1 MHRQSRE
8 NHPWVTLDT
17 SKSVLKLPANR
28 AVSPMAKK
36 KKGKQVRANFRKR
49 QNTRVRKRDFT
60 REFEQDAESL
70 GDQRT
75 DERVSGKG
83 DLTRK
88 RTVAGSDANSDASGF
103 EVNLDVDGPDALK
116 GRVLRVHGLSSIVG
130 DTDGNTWNCT
140 VRGVLKSLT
149 TDLQHVVVAG
159 DYVTIR
165 KVDGGESD
173 QAVIVR
179 VEPRRNQISRTSRKR
194 QQIIVSNIDLALI
207 VASAAEPGLK
217 PNLIDRFLVTA
228 EQSEI
233 TPVVLI
239 NKADLVDSADLQP
252 AVGVWCQMGYRVIL
266 TSTKTGQGI
275 QELRRIVHG
284 KDCVVTGQS
293 GVGKS
298 SILNAIEPGL
308 ELRVSQVS
316 TENQK
321 GRHTT
326 TTAQLIPLSVKP
338 RTDEDAEEDQSS
350 SPYRKGHLIDT
361 PGIRQMQLW
370 DVIPEE
376 VAGLFRDI
384 RPFIN
389 DCKFPDCSHT
399 HEEDCAVKWAVA
411 DGMIDARR
419 YESYC
424 AIRYGDEA

>member
-1 MHRQSRE
+1 
-8 NHPWVTLDT
+8 
-17 SKSVLKLPANR
+17 
-28 AVSPMAKK
+28 MAKK

-60 REFEQDAESL
+60 REFEQDAEAL

-88 RTVAGSDANSDASGF
+88 RTVVGSDAETDASGF
-103 EVNLDVDGPDALK
+103 EVELDIEGSDALK
-116 GRVLRVHGLSSIVG
+116 GRVLRVHGLSSIVS
-130 DTDGNTWNCT
+130 DTDGKEWNCT
-140 VRGVLKSLT
+140 VRGVLKSLS

-159 DYVTIR
+159 DYVTI
-165 KVDGGESD
+165 KKAEGGEAD

-194 QQIIVSNIDLALI
+194 QQIIVSNVDLALI
-207 VASAAEPGLK
+207 VASAAEPMLK

-228 EQSEI
+228 EQSGI
-233 TPVVLI
+233 TPAVVI
-239 NKADLVDSADLQP
+239 NKADLVNSADLQP
-252 AVGVWCQMGYRVIL
+252 AIGVWCQMGYRVIL
-266 TSTKTGQGI
+266 TSTITGQGV
-275 QELRRIVHG
+275 QELRRVVHG
-284 KDCVVTGQS
+284 RDCVVTGQS

-308 ELRVSQVS
+308 QLRVSEVS
-316 TENQK
+316 SENQK

-326 TTAQLIPLSVKP
+326 TTAQLIPLSVRP
-338 RTDEDAEEDQSS
+338 RTDDDVEPEESA
-350 SPYRKGHLIDT
+350 SPYRKGYLIDT

-399 HEEDCAVKWAVA
+399 HEDECAVKWAVA

-424 AIRYGDEA
+424 AIRYGDEV